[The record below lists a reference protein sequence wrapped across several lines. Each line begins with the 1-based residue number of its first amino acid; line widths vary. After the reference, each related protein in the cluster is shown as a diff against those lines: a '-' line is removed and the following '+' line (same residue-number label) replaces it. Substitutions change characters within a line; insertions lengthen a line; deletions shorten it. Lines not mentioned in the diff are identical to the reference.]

1 VSALVAGD
9 LARALI
15 RLLWD
20 SVADKA
26 ECTCCPGDR
35 CPQCQAMA
43 ALGLGRWKSWRVAQ
57 DKIARLS
64 GKLLRFREVS

>member
-1 VSALVAGD
+1 
-9 LARALI
+9 
-15 RLLWD
+15 
-20 SVADKA
+20 
-26 ECTCCPGDR
+26 
-35 CPQCQAMA
+35 MA